1 MFFSHETKLQKL
13 QPLNNL
19 FIEQSTIFETMHKLY
34 SLLIRLIQALIPVAG
49 FFNAK
54 LKKSIVGRKHT
65 LKILKREIIAGKPTI
80 WMHAAS
86 LGEYEQG
93 VPVLEELKKKYPE
106 HQMVISFFSPSGY
119 EIKKNNAFAKAT
131 VYLPFDTPK
140 NVSRFLDIVS
150 PEMVFLVKY
159 EFWPNYLSELKRRRI
174 RTFLISGV
182 FRESQPFF
190 KPYGKWMTASLKSF
204 EHFFLQNEDSATVLQ
219 KLGFENF
226 SVSGDTRYDRVSHQI
241 EMDNTL
247 DFVHTFKNDKTCVV
261 CGSTWAEDDA
271 VIVNYINRNEGAAK
285 FIIAPHEIKPEKIA
299 LLASSIKGRVML
311 YSQMSAASLASCDV
325 LIIDTI
331 GLLTKIYSYA
341 DIAYVGGAMGT
352 TGLHNI
358 LEPATFGVPI
368 ITGGNF
374 DKFPEAKKL
383 QQLAGLYAVTNQAEF
398 DERLSKLI
406 LDEKFRAQT
415 GMIAGHFINSN
426 TGATKAIVDY
436 LSN

>member
-1 MFFSHETKLQKL
+1 
-13 QPLNNL
+13 
-19 FIEQSTIFETMHKLY
+19 MHKLY
-34 SLLIRLIQALIPVAG
+34 SLLITLIQALIPVAG

-65 LKILKREIIAGKPTI
+65 LKILKKELIAGKPTI
-80 WMHAAS
+80 WIHAAS

-131 VYLPFDTPK
+131 VYLPFDTPN
-140 NVSRFLDIVS
+140 NVTRFLDIVS
-150 PEMVFLVKY
+150 PEMVFFVKY
-159 EFWPNYLSELKRRRI
+159 EFWPNYLSELQRRKI

-204 EHFFLQNEDSATVLQ
+204 EHFFLQNEDSATALQ

-241 EMDNTL
+241 EMNNTL
-247 DFVHTFKNDKTCVV
+247 DFVHTFKNDKMCVV
-261 CGSTWAEDDA
+261 CGSTWAEDDD
-271 VIVNYINRNEGAAK
+271 VIINYINKNEGAAK

-299 LLASSIKGRVML
+299 LLASSIKSRVML
-311 YSQMSAASLASCDV
+311 YSQMNAASLASYDV

-406 LDEKFRAQT
+406 VDEKFRAQT

-426 TGATKAIVDY
+426 TGATKAIIDY
-436 LSN
+436 LNN

>member
-1 MFFSHETKLQKL
+1 
-13 QPLNNL
+13 
-19 FIEQSTIFETMHKLY
+19 MHKLY
-34 SLLIRLIQALIPVAG
+34 SLLITLIQALIPVAG

-65 LKILKREIIAGKPTI
+65 LKILKKELIAGKPTI
-80 WMHAAS
+80 WIHAAS

-140 NVSRFLDIVS
+140 NVTKFLDIVS
-150 PEMVFLVKY
+150 PEMAFFVKY
-159 EFWPNYLSELKRRRI
+159 EFWPNYLSELQRRKI

-204 EHFFLQNEDSATVLQ
+204 EHFFLQNEDSATALQ

-241 EMDNTL
+241 EMNNTL
-247 DFVHTFKNDKTCVV
+247 DFVHTFKNDKMCVV
-261 CGSTWAEDDA
+261 CGSTWAEDDD
-271 VIVNYINRNEGAAK
+271 VIINYINKNEGAAK

-299 LLASSIKGRVML
+299 LLASSIKSRVML
-311 YSQMSAASLASCDV
+311 YSQMNAASLASYDV

-406 LDEKFRAQT
+406 VDETFRAQT

-426 TGATKAIVDY
+426 TGATKAIIDY
-436 LSN
+436 LNN

>member
-1 MFFSHETKLQKL
+1 
-13 QPLNNL
+13 
-19 FIEQSTIFETMHKLY
+19 MHKLY
-34 SLLIRLIQALIPVAG
+34 SLLITLIQALIPVAG

-65 LKILKREIIAGKPTI
+65 LKILKKELIPCKPTI
-80 WMHAAS
+80 WVHAAS

-131 VYLPFDTPK
+131 VYLPFDTPN

-150 PEMVFLVKY
+150 PEMAFFVKY
-159 EFWPNYLSELKRRRI
+159 EFWPNYLSELKRRKI

-190 KPYGKWMTASLKSF
+190 KPYGKWMTSSLRSF
-204 EHFFLQNEDSATVLQ
+204 EHFFLQNEDSATALQ

-247 DFVHTFKNDKTCVV
+247 DFVHTFKNDKTCIV
-261 CGSTWAEDDA
+261 CGSTWAEDDN
-271 VIVNYINRNEGAAK
+271 VIVNYINRNEGIAK
-285 FIIAPHEIKPEKIA
+285 FIIAPHEIMPEKIA

-311 YSQMSAASLASCDV
+311 YSQMSTASLASYDV

-331 GLLTKIYSYA
+331 GLLSKIYSYA

-368 ITGGNF
+368 IIGGNF

-398 DERLSKLI
+398 DERLSKFI
-406 LDEKFRAQT
+406 VDEKFRAQT
-415 GMIAGHFINSN
+415 GMISGHFINSN

-436 LSN
+436 LRN

>member
-1 MFFSHETKLQKL
+1 MLFYTETKLQKL

-34 SLLIRLIQALIPVAG
+34 SLLITLIQALIPVAG

-65 LKILKREIIAGKPTI
+65 LKILKKELIAGKPTI
-80 WMHAAS
+80 WIHAAS

-131 VYLPFDTPK
+131 VYLPFDTPN
-140 NVSRFLDIVS
+140 NVTRFLDIVS
-150 PEMVFLVKY
+150 PEMVFFVKY
-159 EFWPNYLSELKRRRI
+159 EFWPNYLSELQRRKI

-204 EHFFLQNEDSATVLQ
+204 EHFFLQNEDSATALQ

-241 EMDNTL
+241 EMNNTL
-247 DFVHTFKNDKTCVV
+247 DFVHTFKNDKMCVV
-261 CGSTWAEDDA
+261 CGSTWAEDDD
-271 VIVNYINRNEGAAK
+271 VIINYINKNEGAAK

-299 LLASSIKGRVML
+299 LLASSIKSRVML
-311 YSQMSAASLASCDV
+311 YSQMNAASLASYDV

-406 LDEKFRAQT
+406 VDEKFRAQT

-426 TGATKAIVDY
+426 TGATKAIIDY
-436 LSN
+436 LNN